1 MGFFRGHMALGK
13 YMAFLETYTVYVS
26 MCGQQVNNQ
35 CVECSSGSNGR
46 LPSKKA
52 KTTDHMNGSTS
63 LSSHSTS
70 STSSSP
76 TSGVTMEPAQPD
88 QAPAVTYSIIYSPA
102 LGSDSGGGT
111 DMDIEENDNGGK
123 RKNETQQQQHHSS
136 SNITNT
142 NGNSNTV
149 DLTVETDSALPHK
162 TFTMPSGAA
171 FFLPMST
178 SLAGGPAAAAATMLQ
193 MPTGIATPV
202 RGSGSPVSNNSIY
215 TDIFGVNKLFVSQ
228 TQIQPEVVSTLY
240 CAH

>member
-1 MGFFRGHMALGK
+1 
-13 YMAFLETYTVYVS
+13 
-26 MCGQQVNNQ
+26 MCGLQVNNQ
-35 CVECSSGSNGR
+35 CAECSSGSNGR
-46 LPSKKA
+46 LPSKKT
-52 KTTDHMNGSTS
+52 KTSDLHMNGSAS

-76 TSGVTMEPAQPD
+76 TSGVTMEPAPPD

-102 LGSDSGGGT
+102 LDSESGGGT

-123 RKNETQQQQHHSS
+123 RKNETHQPS
-136 SNITNT
+136 SNIINT

-149 DLTVETDSALPHK
+149 DLTVEADSALPHK
-162 TFTMPSGAA
+162 TFTVPSGAA

-178 SLAGGPAAAAATMLQ
+178 SLTGGQATAAAAAMLQ

-202 RGSGSPVSNNSIY
+202 RSSGSPVTSNSIY

-228 TQIQPEVVSTLY
+228 TQIQPEVVRKFSVQSTVIV
-240 CAH
+240 A